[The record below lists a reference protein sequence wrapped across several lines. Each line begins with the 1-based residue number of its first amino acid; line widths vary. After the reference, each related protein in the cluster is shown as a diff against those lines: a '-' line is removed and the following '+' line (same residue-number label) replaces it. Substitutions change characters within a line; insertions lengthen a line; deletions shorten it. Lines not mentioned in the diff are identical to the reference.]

1 MDTEA
6 SLRALNAKLRQGMEG
21 RQQRA
26 CWTKGATWQRGH
38 QVGGGGEYTG
48 VEAGAKTARAEC
60 PHWMGKRDTLAVS
73 WGLQRWAETGSHTP

>member
-1 MDTEA
+1 
-6 SLRALNAKLRQGMEG
+6 MEG

-26 CWTKGATWQRGH
+26 CWTKGAPWQRGH

-60 PHWMGKRDTLAVS
+60 PHWMGKGDTLAVS
-73 WGLQRWAETGSHTP
+73 WGLQNCDREGRERGMDEFRIRCGEEQGR